1 MRKRKNSVVLFS
13 IGAVGYGLIEVLWR
27 GHTHWSMLTAGG
39 ICFVFFA
46 KIGEKLKHTSLL
58 LKAIIGSGFITLV
71 ELIFGVIFNIILKK
85 NVWDYSKLPLNIGG
99 QICILYSFFW
109 ALLSMVFIPFAV
121 FVNGK
126 LKNKN
131 FISG

>member
-1 MRKRKNSVVLFS
+1 MSNRKNSFILFS

-27 GHTHWSMLTAGG
+27 GHTHWSMLSAGG

-46 KIGEKLKHTSLL
+46 KIGEKMRNASLIF
-58 LKAIIGSGFITLV
+58 KALIGSGFVTLI
-71 ELIFGVIFNIILKK
+71 ELIFGIVFNIILKK

-109 ALLSMVFIPFAV
+109 ALLSLIFIPFAV
-121 FVNGK
+121 LVNKK
-126 LKNKN
+126 LKNSRKN
-131 FISG
+131 L